1 MIDFILAIGVL
12 FSVLLGCLLCIPF
25 HFVAEGAWARKTSA
39 AVGVHWLFHLLHLRY
54 DLISRK
60 GELCF
65 KNQRLYGWRDS
76 LAPGRFR
83 LLSNLP
89 VLLKNWKKVRPSLKI
104 SGGVR
109 SIIGLEDPA
118 DTGMLFG
125 ILSSLTM
132 SAPLPFV
139 FHPDFEEARFELE
152 WNVDIRVM
160 MASLILPF
168 LGIVTS
174 RRGWGILRNF

>member
-12 FSVLLGCLLCIPF
+12 FSALLGCLLCIPF

-39 AVGVHWLFHLLHLRY
+39 AVGVHWLFHLLRLRY

-60 GELCF
+60 GELSF
-65 KNQRLYGWRDS
+65 KNQRLYGWKNR
-76 LAPGRFR
+76 LAPECFK

-89 VLLKNWKKVRPSLKI
+89 VFLKNWKKVRPSLKI

-118 DTGMLFG
+118 DTGMVFG
-125 ILSSLTM
+125 ILSGMAMAL
-132 SAPLPFV
+132 PLPLV
-139 FHPDFEEARFELE
+139 FRPDFERARFELE
-152 WNVDIRVM
+152 WDMDIQVR